1 MTRTQRMRGQ
11 WRMRQDQI
19 MSTLE
24 GYVESFG
31 TYPKNSEPEIKRHD

>member
-1 MTRTQRMRGQ
+1 
-11 WRMRQDQI
+11 

-31 TYPKNSEPEIKRHD
+31 TYPKNRNQKLRDMIKFEFYHVYHSGSKVEKT